1 MKNSIF
7 TILLSLLVLWGCNN
21 APATLTNAEKEQIE
35 SEVKNEFLNLVQS
48 IKDLDY
54 ESWSGHISDDDFI
67 ASLSRYF
74 GYIPSHDDWMRIVK
88 DSYEIRDKHESQTL
102 DLSVTALSSTLAV
115 LTFNGVWENWWD
127 DKYMKVNG
135 MATYLWKK
143 ENDGWKVI
151 LSQECSKPALDIIG
165 SWNFI
170 EIKGSDNGD
179 PYNISIESAGGSRI
193 KMWSNTHFLFVG
205 QIIDENGN
213 IIDRS
218 GGGTYSLDGKRYI
231 ENVRYNFNKAYEGAT
246 VEMRLEI
253 KGDTL
258 IQTYPVD
265 ADGNIDKDNYAIEK
279 YVRLD

>member
-1 MKNSIF
+1 MKKYLSIF
-7 TILLSLLVLWGCNN
+7 IAIVLLSAVSCEQKID
-21 APATLTNAEKEQIE
+21 TEKEKE
-35 SEVKNEFLNLVQS
+35 
-48 IKDLDY
+48 
-54 ESWSGHISDDDFI
+54 
-67 ASLSRYF
+67 
-74 GYIPSHDDWMRIVK
+74 
-88 DSYEIRDKHESQTL
+88 
-102 DLSVTALSSTLAV
+102 AV
-115 LTFNGVWENWWD
+115 LEVLQEVGDEFAKNNKEFVFNSHIQDESATRLAGSTVYAGWKEIKELFETYFSYNQADTVSQNFRNIKENEIV
-127 DKYMKVNG
+127 KVNG
-135 MATYLWKK
+135 NNAWVVCDNIWKWEVNGQTEGFQNK
-143 ENDGWKVI
+143 EIAVLEKKDGQWKIGFNAFVE
-151 LSQECSKPALDIIG
+151 QKRPEIIG
-165 SWNFI
+165 AWNFI
-170 EIKGSDNGD
+170 EIKGSDNGE

-193 KMWSNTHFLFVG
+193 KMWSNSHFLFVG